1 MAKDMAA
8 IFLLLLLPLSQS
20 AGAARYDRQCEGVS
34 PVLFQKRLKA
44 LAQDLRQEMSEEAPP
59 AERDAEELAR
69 LAECGIEPGKAPVTG
84 GQRAPHS
91 EEKPPASPNGC

>member
-44 LAQDLRQEMSEEAPP
+44 LAQDR
-59 AERDAEELAR
+59 
-69 LAECGIEPGKAPVTG
+69 
-84 GQRAPHS
+84 
-91 EEKPPASPNGC
+91 SPFKS

>member
-1 MAKDMAA
+1 MAKEMAA

-20 AGAARYDRQCEGVS
+20 AGAARYDRPCEGVS

-44 LAQDLRQEMSEEAPP
+44 LAQDLRQEMSEEATPT
-59 AERDAEELAR
+59 ERDAEELAR
-69 LAECGIEPGKAPVTG
+69 LAECGIEPGKAPVPG